1 MLDYTKSVPSEAQTF
16 HLVKEGR
23 GLKMYTEKQSAII
36 ATLFDKWENRNT
48 AYNSII
54 VSDRQFNA
62 LRNVL
67 TESNLCGHI
76 SYIGVSPDG
85 RTYGICYN
93 RSRGWYSMTVEQ
105 TVEER
110 EAVKQAERDAQKI
123 HYQSTEYQA
132 KAREA
137 LERIN
142 SGKPGAFDKI
152 ICKHAGLL

>member
-1 MLDYTKSVPSEAQTF
+1 
-16 HLVKEGR
+16 
-23 GLKMYTEKQSAII
+23 MYTDKQAAII
-36 ATLFDKWENRNT
+36 ATLLDKWQNRNT

-54 VSDRQFNA
+54 VSDRQFAA

-93 RSRGWYSMTVEQ
+93 RSRGWYSMTVEK
-105 TVEER
+105 TAEER
-110 EAVKQAERDAQKI
+110 EAVKQKEQESQKKR
-123 HYQSTEYQA
+123 YQSTEYQA

-137 LERIN
+137 LERIK
-142 SGKPGAFDKI
+142 SGNPGAFDKI

>member
-1 MLDYTKSVPSEAQTF
+1 
-16 HLVKEGR
+16 
-23 GLKMYTEKQSAII
+23 MYTDKQAAII
-36 ATLFDKWENRNT
+36 ATLLDKWKNRNT

-54 VSDRQFNA
+54 VSDRQFAA

-93 RSRGWYSMTVEQ
+93 RSRGWYSMTVDK
-105 TVEER
+105 TAEER
-110 EAVKQAERDAQKI
+110 EAVKQAEQEAQKI
-123 HYQSTEYQA
+123 RYQSAEYQE

-137 LERIN
+137 LERIK
-142 SGKPGAFDKI
+142 SGNPGAFDKI
-152 ICKHAGLL
+152 ICKNAGLL

>member
-1 MLDYTKSVPSEAQTF
+1 
-16 HLVKEGR
+16 
-23 GLKMYTEKQSAII
+23 MYTDKQAAII
-36 ATLFDKWENRNT
+36 ATLLDKWQNRNT

-54 VSDRQFNA
+54 VSDRQFAA

-85 RTYGICYN
+85 RAYGICYN
-93 RSRGWYSMTVEQ
+93 RSRGWYSMTVEK
-105 TVEER
+105 TAAER
-110 EAVKQAERDAQKI
+110 EADKKAEQEAQKI
-123 HYQSTEYQA
+123 YYQSAEYQA

-137 LERIN
+137 LERIR

>member
-1 MLDYTKSVPSEAQTF
+1 
-16 HLVKEGR
+16 
-23 GLKMYTEKQSAII
+23 MYTDKQAAII
-36 ATLFDKWENRNT
+36 ATLLDKWQNRNA

-54 VSDRQFNA
+54 VSDRQFAA

-93 RSRGWYSMTVEQ
+93 RSRGWYTMTVEQ
-105 TVEER
+105 TAAER
-110 EAVKQAERDAQKI
+110 EDAKQREKEAQKI
-123 HYQSTEYQA
+123 RYQSAEYQE

-137 LERIN
+137 LKRIK

>member
-1 MLDYTKSVPSEAQTF
+1 
-16 HLVKEGR
+16 
-23 GLKMYTEKQSAII
+23 MYTDKQAAII
-36 ATLFDKWENRNT
+36 ATLLDKWQNRNA

-54 VSDRQFNA
+54 VSNRQFAA

-76 SYIGVSPDG
+76 SYLGVSPDG

-105 TVEER
+105 TAEER
-110 EAVKQAERDAQKI
+110 EAVKQAEREAQKI
-123 HYQSTEYQA
+123 HYQSAEYQA

-137 LERIN
+137 LGRIK
-142 SGKPGAFDKI
+142 SGKPSAFDKI
-152 ICKHAGLL
+152 ICKNAGLL

>member
-1 MLDYTKSVPSEAQTF
+1 
-16 HLVKEGR
+16 
-23 GLKMYTEKQSAII
+23 MYTDKQAAII
-36 ATLFDKWENRNT
+36 ETLLNKWQNRNT

-54 VSDRQFNA
+54 VSDRQFAA

-85 RTYGICYN
+85 RAYGICYN
-93 RSRGWYSMTVEQ
+93 RSRGLYSMMVDKT
-105 TVEER
+105 
-110 EAVKQAERDAQKI
+110 EAEKEAAKQAEREAQKI
-123 HYQSTEYQA
+123 YYQSAEYQE

-137 LERIN
+137 LERIK

>member
-1 MLDYTKSVPSEAQTF
+1 
-16 HLVKEGR
+16 
-23 GLKMYTEKQSAII
+23 MYTDKQAAII
-36 ATLFDKWENRNT
+36 ATLLDKWQNRNT
-48 AYNSII
+48 NYNNII

-85 RTYGICYN
+85 RAYGICYN
-93 RSRGWYSMTVEQ
+93 RSRGWYSMTVGK
-105 TVEER
+105 TAAER
-110 EAVKQAERDAQKI
+110 EADKKAEQEAQKI
-123 HYQSTEYQA
+123 YYQSAEYQA

-142 SGKPGAFDKI
+142 SGNPSAFDKI

>member
-1 MLDYTKSVPSEAQTF
+1 
-16 HLVKEGR
+16 
-23 GLKMYTEKQSAII
+23 MYTDKQASII
-36 ATLFDKWENRNT
+36 ATLLDEWQNRNT
-48 AYNSII
+48 AYNSMS
-54 VSDRQFNA
+54 VSDRQFAA

-105 TVEER
+105 TAEER
-110 EAVKQAERDAQKI
+110 EAVKQAEREARRIQ
-123 HYQSTEYQA
+123 YQSKEYQE

-137 LERIN
+137 LERIK
-142 SGKPGAFDKI
+142 SGKTGAFDKI
-152 ICKHAGLL
+152 ICKNAGLL

>member
-1 MLDYTKSVPSEAQTF
+1 
-16 HLVKEGR
+16 
-23 GLKMYTEKQSAII
+23 MYTDKQAVII
-36 ATLFDKWENRNT
+36 ATLLDKWQNRNT

-54 VSDRQFNA
+54 VSDQQFAA

-85 RTYGICYN
+85 RAYGICYN
-93 RSRGWYSMTVEQ
+93 RSRGWYNMTVEQ
-105 TVEER
+105 TATER
-110 EAVKQAERDAQKI
+110 EAVKQKEQEAQKI
-123 HYQSTEYQA
+123 YYQSAEYQE

-137 LERIN
+137 LDRIK

>member
-1 MLDYTKSVPSEAQTF
+1 
-16 HLVKEGR
+16 
-23 GLKMYTEKQSAII
+23 MYTDKQAAII
-36 ATLFDKWENRNT
+36 STLLDKWQNRNT

-54 VSDRQFNA
+54 VSDRQFAA

-67 TESNLCGHI
+67 KESNLCGHI

-93 RSRGWYSMTVEQ
+93 RSRGWYTMTVDK
-105 TVEER
+105 TAAER
-110 EAVKQAERDAQKI
+110 EADKQAEREAQKI
-123 HYQSTEYQA
+123 YYQSEEYHE

-137 LERIN
+137 LERIK
-142 SGKPGAFDKI
+142 SGKSGAFDKI

>member
-1 MLDYTKSVPSEAQTF
+1 
-16 HLVKEGR
+16 
-23 GLKMYTEKQSAII
+23 MYTDKQAAII
-36 ATLFDKWENRNT
+36 ATLLEKWQNRNT
-48 AYNSII
+48 AYNNII

-93 RSRGWYSMTVEQ
+93 RSRGWYTMTVEK
-105 TVEER
+105 TAAER
-110 EAVKQAERDAQKI
+110 EADKKAEQEAQKI
-123 HYQSTEYQA
+123 RYQSAEYQV

-137 LERIN
+137 LERIK

>member
-1 MLDYTKSVPSEAQTF
+1 
-16 HLVKEGR
+16 
-23 GLKMYTEKQSAII
+23 MYTDKQTAII
-36 ATLFDKWENRNT
+36 ATLLDKWQNRNT

-54 VSDRQFNA
+54 VSDRQFAA

-85 RTYGICYN
+85 RAYGICYN
-93 RSRGWYSMTVEQ
+93 RFRGWYSMTVEK
-105 TVEER
+105 TAAER
-110 EAVKQAERDAQKI
+110 EADKKAEQEAQKI
-123 HYQSTEYQA
+123 YYQSAEYQA

-137 LERIN
+137 LERIK

>member
-1 MLDYTKSVPSEAQTF
+1 
-16 HLVKEGR
+16 
-23 GLKMYTEKQSAII
+23 MYTDKQAAII
-36 ATLFDKWENRNT
+36 TTLLDKWQNRNA

-54 VSDRQFNA
+54 ISDRQFAA

-67 TESNLCGHI
+67 TETNLCGHI

-93 RSRGWYSMTVEQ
+93 RSRGWYTMTVDK
-105 TVEER
+105 T
-110 EAVKQAERDAQKI
+110 AAERDADKQAEQDAQKI
-123 HYQSTEYQA
+123 RYQSVEYQE

-137 LERIN
+137 LDRIK

>member
-1 MLDYTKSVPSEAQTF
+1 
-16 HLVKEGR
+16 
-23 GLKMYTEKQSAII
+23 MYTDKQAAII
-36 ATLFDKWENRNT
+36 STLIDKWQNRNT

-54 VSDRQFNA
+54 VSDRQFAA

-85 RTYGICYN
+85 RAYGICYN
-93 RSRGWYSMTVEQ
+93 RSRGWYTMTVEK
-105 TVEER
+105 TSAER
-110 EAVKQAERDAQKI
+110 EADKQAEKDAQKI
-123 HYQSTEYQA
+123 LYQSEEYQT

-137 LERIN
+137 LERIK
-142 SGKPGAFDKI
+142 SGKSGAFDKI

>member
-1 MLDYTKSVPSEAQTF
+1 
-16 HLVKEGR
+16 
-23 GLKMYTEKQSAII
+23 MYTDKQAAII
-36 ATLFDKWENRNT
+36 ATLLDKWQNRNT

-54 VSDRQFNA
+54 VSDRQFAA

-93 RSRGWYSMTVEQ
+93 RSRGWYTMTVDK
-105 TVEER
+105 TAEER
-110 EAVKQAERDAQKI
+110 EAVKQAERDARKI
-123 HYQSTEYQA
+123 YYQSKEYQE

-137 LERIN
+137 LDRIK
-142 SGKPGAFDKI
+142 SGRPGAFDKI
-152 ICKHAGLL
+152 ICKNAGLL

>member
-1 MLDYTKSVPSEAQTF
+1 
-16 HLVKEGR
+16 
-23 GLKMYTEKQSAII
+23 MYTDKQAAII
-36 ATLFDKWENRNT
+36 ATLLDKWQNRNA

-54 VSDRQFNA
+54 VSDRQFAA
-62 LRNVL
+62 LRNIL

-93 RSRGWYSMTVEQ
+93 RSRGWYTMTVDK
-105 TVEER
+105 TAAER
-110 EAVKQAERDAQKI
+110 EADKQAEQDAQKI
-123 HYQSTEYQA
+123 RYQSEEYQA
-132 KAREA
+132 KARES
-137 LERIN
+137 LERIK

>member
-1 MLDYTKSVPSEAQTF
+1 
-16 HLVKEGR
+16 
-23 GLKMYTEKQSAII
+23 MYTDKQAAII
-36 ATLFDKWENRNT
+36 STLIDKWQNRNT

-54 VSDRQFNA
+54 VSDRQFSA

-85 RTYGICYN
+85 RAYGICYN
-93 RSRGWYSMTVEQ
+93 RSRGWYTMTVDK
-105 TVEER
+105 TAAER
-110 EAVKQAERDAQKI
+110 ETDKQAELDAQKKR
-123 HYQSTEYQA
+123 YQSTEYQE

-137 LERIN
+137 LDRIK

>member
-1 MLDYTKSVPSEAQTF
+1 
-16 HLVKEGR
+16 
-23 GLKMYTEKQSAII
+23 MYTDKQAAII
-36 ATLFDKWENRNT
+36 VTLLDNWQNRNA

-54 VSDRQFNA
+54 VSNRQFAA

-93 RSRGWYSMTVEQ
+93 RSRGWYTMTVER
-105 TVEER
+105 TAAER
-110 EAVKQAERDAQKI
+110 EADKQAEQDAKKSL
-123 HYQSTEYQA
+123 YQSADYQA

-137 LERIN
+137 LERIK

-152 ICKHAGLL
+152 ICKNAGLL

>member
-1 MLDYTKSVPSEAQTF
+1 
-16 HLVKEGR
+16 
-23 GLKMYTEKQSAII
+23 MYTDKQAVII
-36 ATLFDKWENRNT
+36 ATLLDKWQHRNT

-54 VSDRQFNA
+54 VSDRQFSA

-76 SYIGVSPDG
+76 SYIGVAPDG
-85 RTYGICYN
+85 RTYGIWYN
-93 RSRGWYSMTVEQ
+93 RARGWYNMTVDK
-105 TVEER
+105 TAEER
-110 EAVKQAERDAQKI
+110 EAVKQAELEAQKI
-123 HYQSTEYQA
+123 YYQSAEYQA

-137 LERIN
+137 LERIE

>member
-1 MLDYTKSVPSEAQTF
+1 
-16 HLVKEGR
+16 
-23 GLKMYTEKQSAII
+23 MYTDKQAAII
-36 ATLFDKWENRNT
+36 ATLLDKWQNRNT

-54 VSDRQFNA
+54 VSDRQFAA

-93 RSRGWYSMTVEQ
+93 RSRGWYTMTVEK
-105 TVEER
+105 TAAER
-110 EAVKQAERDAQKI
+110 DAVKQAERDAQKKL
-123 HYQSTEYQA
+123 YQSVEYQA

-137 LERIN
+137 LERIK

-152 ICKHAGLL
+152 ICKNAGLL

>member
-1 MLDYTKSVPSEAQTF
+1 
-16 HLVKEGR
+16 
-23 GLKMYTEKQSAII
+23 MYTDKQAAII
-36 ATLFDKWENRNT
+36 ATLLDKWQHRNP

-54 VSDRQFNA
+54 VSDHQFAA

-85 RTYGICYN
+85 RAYGICYN
-93 RSRGWYSMTVEQ
+93 RSRGWYTMTVEK
-105 TVEER
+105 TAAER
-110 EAVKQAERDAQKI
+110 EAARQAEREAQKI
-123 HYQSTEYQA
+123 YYQSVEYQA

>member
-1 MLDYTKSVPSEAQTF
+1 
-16 HLVKEGR
+16 
-23 GLKMYTEKQSAII
+23 MYTDKQATII
-36 ATLFDKWENRNT
+36 ATLFEKWQNRNT

-54 VSDRQFNA
+54 VSDRQFAA

-93 RSRGWYSMTVEQ
+93 RSRGWYTMTVDK
-105 TVEER
+105 TAAER
-110 EAVKQAERDAQKI
+110 EVDKRAEQDAQKI
-123 HYQSTEYQA
+123 RYQSVEYQA

-137 LERIN
+137 LDRIK
-142 SGKPGAFDKI
+142 SGRPGAFDKI
-152 ICKHAGLL
+152 ICKNAGLL

>member
-1 MLDYTKSVPSEAQTF
+1 
-16 HLVKEGR
+16 
-23 GLKMYTEKQSAII
+23 MYTDKQAAII
-36 ATLFDKWENRNT
+36 ATLLEKWKNRNT

-54 VSDRQFNA
+54 VSDRQFAA

-105 TVEER
+105 TAAER
-110 EAVKQAERDAQKI
+110 EALKQAELEAQKI
-123 HYQSTEYQA
+123 YYQSAEYQK

-137 LERIN
+137 LERIKAGN
-142 SGKPGAFDKI
+142 PGAFDKI
-152 ICKHAGLL
+152 VCKHAGLL

>member
-1 MLDYTKSVPSEAQTF
+1 
-16 HLVKEGR
+16 
-23 GLKMYTEKQSAII
+23 MYTDKQVAII
-36 ATLFDKWENRNT
+36 ATLLDKWQNRNT

-54 VSDRQFNA
+54 ISDRQFFA

-93 RSRGWYSMTVEQ
+93 RSRGWYSMTVEK
-105 TVEER
+105 TAAER
-110 EAVKQAERDAQKI
+110 EAVKQAEREAQKI
-123 HYQSTEYQA
+123 HYQSAEYQA
-132 KAREA
+132 KAHEA
-137 LERIN
+137 LERIK

-152 ICKHAGLL
+152 VCKRAGLL

>member
-1 MLDYTKSVPSEAQTF
+1 
-16 HLVKEGR
+16 
-23 GLKMYTEKQSAII
+23 MYTDKQSAII
-36 ATLFDKWENRNT
+36 ATLLDKWQNRNH

-54 VSDRQFNA
+54 VSDRQFAA

-85 RTYGICYN
+85 RVYDLCYN
-93 RSRGWYSMTVEQ
+93 RSRGWYTMTVEK
-105 TVEER
+105 TAAER
-110 EAVKQAERDAQKI
+110 EADKQAEQYAKKI
-123 HYQSTEYQA
+123 LYQSKEYQA

-137 LERIN
+137 LERIK

-152 ICKHAGLL
+152 ICKNAGLL

>member
-1 MLDYTKSVPSEAQTF
+1 
-16 HLVKEGR
+16 
-23 GLKMYTEKQSAII
+23 MYTDKQAAII
-36 ATLFDKWENRNT
+36 ATLLDKWQNRNT

-54 VSDRQFNA
+54 VSDRQFFA

-85 RTYGICYN
+85 RAYGICYN
-93 RSRGWYSMTVEQ
+93 RSRGWYTMTVEK
-105 TVEER
+105 TAAER
-110 EAVKQAERDAQKI
+110 EAVRQAEREAQKNL
-123 HYQSTEYQA
+123 YQSAEYQE

-137 LERIN
+137 LDRIK

-152 ICKHAGLL
+152 ICKNAGLL

>member
-1 MLDYTKSVPSEAQTF
+1 
-16 HLVKEGR
+16 
-23 GLKMYTEKQSAII
+23 MYTDKQIAII
-36 ATLFDKWENRNT
+36 ATLLEKWKNRNA

-54 VSDRQFNA
+54 VSERQFAA

-93 RSRGWYSMTVEQ
+93 RARGWYTMTVDK
-105 TVEER
+105 T
-110 EAVKQAERDAQKI
+110 AAERDADKQAEQDAKKI
-123 HYQSTEYQA
+123 LYQSADYQT
-132 KAREA
+132 KAQEA
-137 LERIN
+137 LERIK

-152 ICKHAGLL
+152 ICKNAGLL

>member
-1 MLDYTKSVPSEAQTF
+1 
-16 HLVKEGR
+16 
-23 GLKMYTEKQSAII
+23 MYTDKQTAII
-36 ATLFDKWENRNT
+36 ATLLDKWKNRNT

-76 SYIGVSPDG
+76 SYIGVAPDG
-85 RTYGICYN
+85 RAYGICYN
-93 RSRGWYSMTVEQ
+93 RSRGWYSMTVDK
-105 TVEER
+105 T
-110 EAVKQAERDAQKI
+110 EAEKEAAKQAERDAQKNY
-123 HYQSTEYQA
+123 YQSAEYQA

-137 LERIN
+137 LERIK

>member
-1 MLDYTKSVPSEAQTF
+1 
-16 HLVKEGR
+16 
-23 GLKMYTEKQSAII
+23 MYTDKQASII
-36 ATLFDKWENRNT
+36 ATLLDKWQNRNP

-54 VSDRQFNA
+54 VSDRQFAA

-85 RTYGICYN
+85 RAYGICYN
-93 RSRGWYSMTVEQ
+93 RSRGWYSMTVEK
-105 TVEER
+105 TATER
-110 EAVKQAERDAQKI
+110 EADKQAERDAQKI
-123 HYQSTEYQA
+123 HYQSKEYQE

-137 LERIN
+137 LERIK
-142 SGKPGAFDKI
+142 SGKPGAFDKT